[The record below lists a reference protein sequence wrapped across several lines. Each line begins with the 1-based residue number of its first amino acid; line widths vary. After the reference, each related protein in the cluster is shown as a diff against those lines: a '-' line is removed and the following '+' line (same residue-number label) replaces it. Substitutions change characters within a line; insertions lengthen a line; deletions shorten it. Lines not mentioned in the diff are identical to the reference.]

1 MKIAVI
7 TAATHSIP
15 RFRIDMIDEFVRR
28 GCDVVVFGDE
38 PHEAWD
44 EYFKEHNVAYR
55 TYPVSRNGMNPLADL
70 NTKQA
75 LKKLLIEENPDKVW
89 TYQAKPNIYGCIAAH
104 EIGIKDIYVMMGGLG
119 SVFRATDPKSR
130 FIRAIVSAE
139 YRLAMRY
146 AKNVFFQNLEDVEL
160 FEKLDILN
168 RDKVVLTR
176 GSGVNVSAYPQAEFP
191 EQMRF
196 LFVGRLVRGKG
207 VLDYLDA
214 ARIVKKAHP
223 EVGFDLV
230 GPFDSN
236 PTAVKPEDIQPY
248 IDDNIVDFHG
258 EQKNVQP
265 YQEASSVFVLPS
277 YYGEGTP
284 KSALEAMSTGRP
296 LIAADAVGCREV
308 VQEGVNGFLVPPQ
321 NPKEIAAAMT
331 RLIEEPGLK
340 ERMGAESR
348 EIAENL
354 FDVRKVNDVICETM
368 EIGNAKS

>member
-38 PHEAWD
+38 PHEVWD
-44 EYFKEHNVAYR
+44 EFFEEHNVAYR
-55 TYPVSRNGMNPLADL
+55 TYPVSRNGMNPLSDL
-70 NTKQA
+70 NTKRA
-75 LKKLLIEENPDKVW
+75 LKKLLIEEKPDKVW
-89 TYQAKPNIYGCIAAH
+89 TYQVKPNIYGCIAAH

-130 FIRAIVSAE
+130 IIRAIVSAE

-160 FEKLDILN
+160 FVKLGILN

-176 GSGVNVSAYPQAEFP
+176 GSGVNVSTYSQAEFP
-191 EQMRF
+191 ARMRF

-236 PTAVKPEDIQPY
+236 CPGGGERRARCAGGWHGRAYWWRRPCYGATRCGTGDGSCGETRSYVAQDNGHQDHSHQDDQAQIHYGNNIGASQDRRQPLDSCLLNA
-248 IDDNIVDFHG
+248 IPAGDS
-258 EQKNVQP
+258 
-265 YQEASSVFVLPS
+265 ASERRISPLMR
-277 YYGEGTP
+277 YD
-284 KSALEAMSTGRP
+284 AL
-296 LIAADAVGCREV
+296 GCD
-308 VQEGVNGFLVPPQ
+308 
-321 NPKEIAAAMT
+321 T
-331 RLIEEPGLK
+331 RAL
-340 ERMGAESR
+340 
-348 EIAENL
+348 
-354 FDVRKVNDVICETM
+354 
-368 EIGNAKS
+368 